1 VWGAGTLL
9 SLMLRSLAAG
19 TLFGE
24 AWGADPAKV
33 VALHGWR
40 RTHDDF
46 SGVLGPTSPGG
57 ALASLAPDLPGFGAT
72 PPPPAAWGSAEYAD
86 AVAGLIE
93 SEVGSQ
99 PGGPRVVVVGHSLG
113 GRVGATLAAT
123 RPDLVGALVLVGAPL
138 VRRPG
143 RSRPPV
149 VFRMLKTLRRLGLVN
164 EQRMESARQAY
175 GSADYRAAHGVMRDI
190 LVRLV
195 NESYDDVL
203 ASLHCPVELVWG
215 AHDTEAPLWVGEQI
229 AERLPSAELTVCEST
244 GHLLPLER
252 PHELRAAIERALA
265 REESAGP

>member
-1 VWGAGTLL
+1 
-9 SLMLRSLAAG
+9 MLRSLAAG

-24 AWGADPAKV
+24 AWGADPARV

-46 SGVLGPTSPGG
+46 SGVLGPNSPGG

-86 AVAGLIE
+86 AVAALIE
-93 SEVGSQ
+93 SEVGSAR
-99 PGGPRVVVVGHSLG
+99 GGPGEPRGPGVVVVGHSLG

-149 VFRMLKTLRRLGLVN
+149 VFRMLKTLRRLGLVS
-164 EQRMESARQAY
+164 EQRMERARQEH

-195 NESYDDVL
+195 NESYEDVL
-203 ASLHCPVELVWG
+203 TSLCCPVELVWG
-215 AHDTEAPLWVGEQI
+215 AHDTEAPLWVAEQL
-229 AERLPSAELTVCEST
+229 AERLPSAELTVCEGA

-265 REESAGP
+265 RQEGARP